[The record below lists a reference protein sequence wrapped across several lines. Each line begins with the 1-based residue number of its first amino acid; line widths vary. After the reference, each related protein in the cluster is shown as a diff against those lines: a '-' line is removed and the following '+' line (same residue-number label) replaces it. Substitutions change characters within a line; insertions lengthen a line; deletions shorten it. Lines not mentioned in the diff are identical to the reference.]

1 MCGDVWRVCWYGGHA
16 VCSENSKRLAGGEG
30 DGVNGNKF
38 REGGRDA
45 IEEMNA
51 RWSDTLDHKGLA
63 G

>member
-1 MCGDVWRVCWYGGHA
+1 MGTFGEFAGTVDTQFG
-16 VCSENSKRLAGGEG
+16 SENSKRLDGGEG

-51 RWSDTLDHKGLA
+51 RWSDTLDNKGLA